1 MREVGVTRKDAEKS
15 LWPWICVVV
24 DADLL
29 FPCEKASPVF
39 LADFSELT
47 CVVLTGGLRH
57 STIHNDA
64 GLAGLLLT
72 LTW

>member
-1 MREVGVTRKDAEKS
+1 MREVGVTRKDAEKC
-15 LWPWICVVV
+15 LWPWTYVVV
-24 DADLL
+24 NADLL

-47 CVVLTGGLRH
+47 CVVHTGGLRH

-64 GLAGLLLT
+64 GPAACY
-72 LTW
+72 